1 MSRSFVHKSKNPRYD
16 YESTQYTNNQSRN
29 FRSYLLL
36 RMYNVYYFL
45 RCKMSDRSN
54 ESILN
59 FSKVYIEIN
68 IQITSELIL
77 FYSDKLLSSAIF
89 FYFKASYFFFFWT
102 YIHIVVAQHAAA
114 MVTSTAFITVQN
126 WSKTARHMNVYP
138 SPDKLRVYCIHSRFI
153 KTSRQMCTA
162 EIRVWKLEFLPFSCF
177 LLIAIFCY
185 HNLEF

>member
-89 FYFKASYFFFFWT
+89 FYFKASYFFFFLNIYT
-102 YIHIVVAQHAAA
+102 HSCSTTCCSNGNFNSIH
-114 MVTSTAFITVQN
+114 N
-126 WSKTARHMNVYP
+126 WPKLVKNCASHECLPKSRQAESVLHTLEIYQDISANVYC
-138 SPDKLRVYCIHSRFI
+138 R
-153 KTSRQMCTA
+153 
-162 EIRVWKLEFLPFSCF
+162 
-177 LLIAIFCY
+177 
-185 HNLEF
+185 N